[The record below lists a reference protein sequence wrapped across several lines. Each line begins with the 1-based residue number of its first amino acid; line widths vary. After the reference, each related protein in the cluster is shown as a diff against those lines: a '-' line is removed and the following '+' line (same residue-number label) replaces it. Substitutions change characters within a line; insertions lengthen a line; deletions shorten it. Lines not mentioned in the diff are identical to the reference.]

1 VVTDPRGSSM
11 RLLILLGV
19 LIAVGLMAF
28 SLAMSGLGVVGNFF
42 VFAAASVGLL
52 VLTVNLASVRRRGPA
67 QAPEQAGGP
76 PTIRGA

>member
-1 VVTDPRGSSM
+1 M

-19 LIAVGLMAF
+19 LLAVGLAAF

-52 VLTVNLASVRRRGPA
+52 VLTVNLASVKRRGPA
-67 QAPEQAGGP
+67 PAPEQTGVP
-76 PTIRGA
+76 PPLRGS